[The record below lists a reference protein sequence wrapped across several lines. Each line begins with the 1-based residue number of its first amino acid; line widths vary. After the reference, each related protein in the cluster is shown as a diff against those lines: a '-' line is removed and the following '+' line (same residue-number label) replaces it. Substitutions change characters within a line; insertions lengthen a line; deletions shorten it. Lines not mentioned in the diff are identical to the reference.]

1 MFYDVINKPKKKNL
15 FIYLVLL
22 FLCISYITLT
32 KLRQKKKKKKD
43 IYYLIYQKLFDLYTF
58 YVFKNV
64 ILKYVNYNL
73 FNKKGLI

>member
-1 MFYDVINKPKKKNL
+1 MFYAVINKQKKKN
-15 FIYLVLL
+15 IYLFSILIL
-22 FLCISYITLT
+22 MYILYYIEEI
-32 KLRQKKKKKKD
+32 KAKKEKKN

-64 ILKYVNYNL
+64 TLKYVNYNL

>member
-1 MFYDVINKPKKKNL
+1 MYILYYIEEIKAKKEKKN
-15 FIYLVLL
+15 
-22 FLCISYITLT
+22 
-32 KLRQKKKKKKD
+32 

-64 ILKYVNYNL
+64 TLKYVNYNL

>member
-1 MFYDVINKPKKKNL
+1 MYILYYTEEIKPK
-15 FIYLVLL
+15 
-22 FLCISYITLT
+22 
-32 KLRQKKKKKKD
+32 KKKKKKD

-73 FNKKGLI
+73 F

>member
-1 MFYDVINKPKKKNL
+1 MFYAIINKQKNIFIYLFSILILIYILYYIEEIKIKKKN
-15 FIYLVLL
+15 
-22 FLCISYITLT
+22 
-32 KLRQKKKKKKD
+32 KKD

>member
-1 MFYDVINKPKKKNL
+1 MLSINQKKKK
-15 FIYLVLL
+15 I
-22 FLCISYITLT
+22 ISYITLK
-32 KLRQKKKKKKD
+32 KLRQKEKKKD

>member
-1 MFYDVINKPKKKNL
+1 MYIYIYL
-15 FIYLVLL
+15 FIYLVFL
-22 FLCISYITLT
+22 FLCISYITLK
-32 KLRQKKKKKKD
+32 KLRQKRKKKKKKD

-64 ILKYVNYNL
+64 MLKYVNYNL